1 MLASKRSKKI
11 SSISNVKSDSNLCAK
26 PNGDS
31 EKLFKICFFENR
43 KLRATRESART
54 GQEEAERTIGG
65 RD

>member
-1 MLASKRSKKI
+1 M
-11 SSISNVKSDSNLCAK
+11 KSDSNLCAK